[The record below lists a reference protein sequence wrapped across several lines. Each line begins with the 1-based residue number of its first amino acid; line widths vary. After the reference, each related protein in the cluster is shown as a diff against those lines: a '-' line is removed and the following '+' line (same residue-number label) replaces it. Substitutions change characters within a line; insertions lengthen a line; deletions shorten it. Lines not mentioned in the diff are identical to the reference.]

1 MGPTS
6 SWSFCRRVL
15 ALLGTKVPAPEP
27 PVDPWDLEVLKF
39 SWTPIGLDDQP
50 DVGSLPTYDY
60 AVYLLSVVKFH
71 LGPLGSIIEH
81 GAFSQRLGSF
91 YVDPVAVA
99 KQSRFWY
106 SQFLFVLAFG
116 EAFTQ
121 IGVPETVPGMAY
133 ASRGMAMIPSTV
145 PIGLDS
151 SAVVEALCMAALYFQ
166 ALDLRLMAFQHV
178 SRTSFCVWTS
188 STDET

>member
-50 DVGSLPTYDY
+50 DVGNLPTYDY

-91 YVDPVAVA
+91 YVDPLAVA

-121 IGVPETVPGMAY
+121 IGVPGTVPGMAY
-133 ASRGMAMIPSTV
+133 ASRGMAMIPITV

-151 SAVVEALCMAALYFQ
+151 SAAVEALCLAALYFQ

-178 SRTSFCVWTS
+178 SYRYMLHV
-188 STDET
+188 

>member
-39 SWTPIGLDDQP
+39 NWTPIGLDDQP
-50 DVGSLPTYDY
+50 DVGNLPTYDY

-81 GAFSQRLGSF
+81 GTFSQRLGNF

-121 IGVPETVPGMAY
+121 IGVPGTVPGMAY

-151 SAVVEALCMAALYFQ
+151 SAAVEALCLAALYFQ